1 MKPKISANERRLAK
15 LLDEFNDNRAW
26 GVDSAPLA
34 AFLAKHGVLAVCA
47 GTVDEQVAVAIR
59 DTLEGPSVSTDSQ
72 IVRAHLLHAARGAR

>member
-34 AFLAKHGVLAVCA
+34 AFLAKRGVLLVSKETVPDHECGELVSYYPRLCA
-47 GTVDEQVAVAIR
+47 PLVR
-59 DTLEGPSVSTDSQ
+59 STL
-72 IVRAHLLHAARGAR
+72 RRLARGAR